1 MCCYNSLGMTERVED
16 SGLDVS
22 NGNQLNEL
30 TLN

>member
-1 MCCYNSLGMTERVED
+1 MTERVED